1 MTGDRLTS
9 RRVFVFKSCLP
20 KLRNIPLLL
29 AAQPFGVCD
38 LRISNLLALECLPHK
53 PVIDAPA
60 SAPRLIKINKTQEKE
75 KEIEKKETGVG
86 GIRASGEIFYL
97 KQKLLKDLSIFEN
110 RL

>member
-1 MTGDRLTS
+1 MKSVNGEVTGDRLTS
-9 RRVFVFKSCLP
+9 RRVFVFKSCLPKLP

-38 LRISNLLALECLPHK
+38 LRISNLLALEYLPHK
-53 PVIDAPA
+53 PVVDAPA

-86 GIRASGEIFYL
+86 GIR
-97 KQKLLKDLSIFEN
+97 
-110 RL
+110 

>member
-1 MTGDRLTS
+1 MTEVTGDRLTS

-75 KEIEKKETGVG
+75 KEKEKKKKPALA
-86 GIRASGEIFYL
+86 ASGHQVKF
-97 KQKLLKDLSIFEN
+97 FT
-110 RL
+110 

>member
-20 KLRNIPLLL
+20 KLRNVPLLL

-53 PVIDAPA
+53 PVVDAPA

-75 KEIEKKETGVG
+75 KEIEKKKPALA
-86 GIRASGEIFYL
+86 ASGEIFYL
-97 KQKLLKDLSIFEN
+97 KQKLLIDSSIFEN

>member
-38 LRISNLLALECLPHK
+38 LRISNLLALEYLPHK
-53 PVIDAPA
+53 PVVDAPA

-75 KEIEKKETGVG
+75 KEKEKKKKPALA
-86 GIRASGEIFYL
+86 ASGEIFYL
-97 KQKLLKDLSIFEN
+97 KQKLLKDLSIF
-110 RL
+110 